1 MPCGPVSAS
10 SISRAIRAAP
20 RATTPPFERPR
31 RRTAMSVD
39 LVLTHVASG
48 VREITLNRAEKR
60 NALSLE
66 LFEALG
72 EAFDKAADP
81 QVGSVLVRGNGPVF
95 CAGIDL
101 NSLAT
106 LAGDQTDWAFRKGLR
121 PLQDIF
127 MRLER
132 SGKPSVA
139 AMQGTAVGAGLQ
151 LGLACDLRVAS
162 EDLNLGLFEIRYGI
176 VPDLGGLHR
185 VVHLCGLSRAKDL
198 AMTGREV
205 GAQKA
210 LRIGLVDRVATGE
223 ELEETAREL
232 ARHLAGQAPLAGPAI
247 KRLCDEVAQGQSAE
261 DSLDAVGDVQ
271 VDLIAHPDFMEAVS
285 ARMQKRE
292 PVFSGQLSSPLT
304 TAPRG
309 PGSS

>member
-1 MPCGPVSAS
+1 MACGRVPAP
-10 SISRAIRAAP
+10 SISRVTRPAP
-20 RATTPPFERPR
+20 RATTMPFERSR

-39 LVLTHVASG
+39 LVLTHVDSG
-48 VREITLNRAEKR
+48 VLEITLNRPEKR

-81 QVGSVLVRGNGPVF
+81 QVLSVLVRGNGPVF

-106 LAGDQTDWAFRKGLR
+106 LAGDQTDGAFMKGLR
-121 PLQDIF
+121 HLQDIF

-132 SGKPSVA
+132 IGKPSVA
-139 AMQGTAVGAGLQ
+139 AMQGAAVGAGLQ

-162 EDLNLGLFEIRYGI
+162 EDLNVGLLEIRYGI

-185 VVHLCGLSRAKDL
+185 AVHLCGLSRGQAL

-210 LRIGLVDRVATGE
+210 RRIRLADRVGANERPRDT
-223 ELEETAREL
+223 
-232 ARHLAGQAPLAGPAI
+232 PP
-247 KRLCDEVAQGQSAE
+247 
-261 DSLDAVGDVQ
+261 
-271 VDLIAHPDFMEAVS
+271 DLRRDRAD
-285 ARMQKRE
+285 
-292 PVFSGQLSSPLT
+292 
-304 TAPRG
+304 
-309 PGSS
+309 

>member
-1 MPCGPVSAS
+1 
-10 SISRAIRAAP
+10 
-20 RATTPPFERPR
+20 
-31 RRTAMSVD
+31 MSPD
-39 LVLTHVASG
+39 LVLTHVDSG
-48 VREITLNRAEKR
+48 VLEITLNRPEKR

-81 QVGSVLVRGNGPVF
+81 QVLAVLVRGNGPVF

-106 LAGDQTDWAFRKGLR
+106 LAGDQSDRAFMKGLTH
-121 PLQDIF
+121 LQDIF

-132 SGKPSVA
+132 IGKPSVA
-139 AMQGTAVGAGLQ
+139 AMQGAAVGAGLQ
-151 LGLACDLRVAS
+151 LGLACDLRVAA
-162 EDLNLGLFEIRYGI
+162 EDLNVGLFEIRYGI

-185 VVHLCGLSRAKDL
+185 AVHLCGLSRAKDL

-210 LRIGLVDRVATGE
+210 LRIGLVDRVAANE
-223 ELEETAREL
+223 ELEQTAREL
-232 ARHLAGQAPLAGPAI
+232 ARDLAGQAPLAVRTI
-247 KRLCDEVAQGQSAE
+247 KRLCDAVAQGQAAK
-261 DSLDAVGDVQ
+261 DSLRSVGEAQ
-271 VDLIAHPDFMEAVS
+271 VELIRHPDFMEAVS

-292 PVFSGQLSSPLT
+292 PVFSGQ
-304 TAPRG
+304 
-309 PGSS
+309 